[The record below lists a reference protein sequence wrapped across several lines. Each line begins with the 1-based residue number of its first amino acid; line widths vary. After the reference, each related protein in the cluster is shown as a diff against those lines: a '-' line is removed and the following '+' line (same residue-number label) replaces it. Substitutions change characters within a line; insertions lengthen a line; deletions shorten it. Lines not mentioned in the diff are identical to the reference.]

1 MKTIRLMELELE
13 HFKGTTAR
21 KIVLNGRNTQIFGDN
36 GTGKTTVYDALMWLL
51 FDKDSGGT
59 ARSAIKPRGADG
71 QTCRGLL
78 PTVTAVFSI
87 DGVPLC
93 LRKTL
98 RERWERPQGTAR
110 RQLAGN
116 TTEYSIDGVS
126 CKENAYKR
134 AISALLDEETFR
146 MLMSVTYFCGELE
159 WKKRRETLFALAQV
173 ASDADLAAGMPQ
185 FAEICAILQTQ
196 SIEMHQKQLKAQRKD
211 AMEAQ
216 NSLPI
221 RMDECRRTAD
231 RLRTRDFAALRARE
245 NTLQAERTALAAE
258 VMRLKDHTALP
269 QKKAQ
274 LREIDAKLR
283 ALEAENNQFRQK
295 QQAMQSAYKALQAD
309 LRQCQADA
317 DHWRHKLEQGER
329 ALEAISSERF
339 QEGAVCRLCGQDLPQ
354 SAQKRAQNIF
364 ETDKKAREKVQQQ
377 HLKTYRQT
385 LDTALR
391 RVADCEAAMQ
401 AQEES
406 VPKSVVD
413 LPQYRAEKRRFVQEK
428 EALQGAIDT
437 LSTQEDALTDAA
449 ERKLCAVGDAL
460 RNVREALVEEA
471 VLRKNEARLRQLE
484 QELQAQQA
492 HIDALD
498 QKIAL
503 CELFVRWKISHITEA
518 VNARFGAVRFQ
529 LFQAHVTD
537 DGLTECCEATVD
549 GVPYGSL
556 NHAAQIN
563 AGLEVI
569 GVLGVAKGVRVPL
582 FIDNAESVTQLHPLD
597 TQTIRLT
604 VCARDK
610 QLRIVTA

>member
-13 HFKGTTAR
+13 HFKGTTAK
-21 KIVLNGRNTQIFGDN
+21 KIVLHGKNTQIFGDN

-51 FDKDSGGT
+51 FDKDSGGM
-59 ARSAIKPRGADG
+59 ARSAIKPRGTDG
-71 QTCRGLL
+71 QVCHGIL

-87 DGVPLC
+87 DGAPLC

-98 RERWERPQGTAR
+98 RERWERPAGTAQ

-116 TTEYSIDGVS
+116 TTEYIIDGVS
-126 CKENAYKR
+126 CKESAYKR
-134 AISALLDEETFR
+134 EVSALLDEETFR
-146 MLMSVTYFCGELE
+146 MLTSVTYFCGELE

-185 FAEICAILQTQ
+185 FAEICVILQTQ

-211 AMEAQ
+211 TIEAM

-245 NTLQAERTALAAE
+245 NTLQAQRATLAEE
-258 VMRLKDHTALP
+258 VLRLKNHTALP
-269 QKKAQ
+269 QKQAQ
-274 LREIDAKLR
+274 WREIDAKLR

-295 QQAMQSAYKALQAD
+295 QQAMQTAHKAAQAE

-317 DHWRHKLEQGER
+317 DHWRHKLEQGEG
-329 ALEAISSERF
+329 ALAAVSAERF
-339 QEGAVCRLCGQDLPQ
+339 QGGAVCRLCGQDLPQ

-364 ETDKKAREKVQQQ
+364 ETDKKAREKAQQQ

-391 RVADCEAAMQ
+391 RVAACEAAMQ
-401 AQEES
+401 SQAS
-406 VPKSVVD
+406 ATANIVD
-413 LPQYRAEKRRFVQEK
+413 LPQYRAEKGQLMQEK
-428 EALQGAIDT
+428 DALQSEIYT
-437 LSTQEDALTDAA
+437 LTTQEDALTEAT
-449 ERKLCAVGDAL
+449 ERKLCAVGDTL
-460 RNVREALVEEA
+460 RNVREALAEEA
-471 VLRKNEARLRQLE
+471 VLRKNEARLQQLE
-484 QELQAQQA
+484 TERQAQQT

-498 QKIAL
+498 AKIAL
-503 CELFVRWKISHITEA
+503 CESFVRWKISHITEA

-529 LFQAHVTD
+529 LFQEHVTN
-537 DGLTECCEATVD
+537 DGRTECCEAMVG

-569 GVLGVAKGVRVPL
+569 GVLGQALGVRVPL

-604 VCARDK
+604 VSAKDK